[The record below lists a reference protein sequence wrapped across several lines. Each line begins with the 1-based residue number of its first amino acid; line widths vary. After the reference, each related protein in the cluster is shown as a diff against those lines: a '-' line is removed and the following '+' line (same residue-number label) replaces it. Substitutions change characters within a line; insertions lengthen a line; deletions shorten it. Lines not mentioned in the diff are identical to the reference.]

1 MLATLG
7 EDFYYAIATVQ
18 LVLVLLVAPAATAG
32 AICVDRSRGTLTHM
46 LVTDL
51 TDSEIVLGK
60 LAARLLPVFALVGAT
75 VPVLALAGLLGGIII
90 EAIATLTLITVALAI
105 LGCALALAFSVRA
118 TKVHEV
124 LMAVYGIEAVWIVG
138 PLVWSILE
146 DVGSPRPGLRN
157 GL

>member
-1 MLATLG
+1 
-7 EDFYYAIATVQ
+7 
-18 LVLVLLVAPAATAG
+18 
-32 AICVDRSRGTLTHM
+32 M

-60 LAARLLPVFALVGAT
+60 LAARLLPVFALVVAT

-90 EAIATLTLITVALAI
+90 EAIATLTLITFAMAV

-124 LMAVYGIEAVWIVG
+124 LMAVYGIEAVWILG
-138 PLVWSILE
+138 PIVWSVLE
-146 DVGSPRPGLRN
+146 ASRVPSTGPPDWYAEHQSFRTGLGALR
-157 GL
+157 LAE

>member
-1 MLATLG
+1 
-7 EDFYYAIATVQ
+7 
-18 LVLVLLVAPAATAG
+18 
-32 AICVDRSRGTLTHM
+32 M

-60 LAARLLPVFALVGAT
+60 LGAQLFPVFALVGAT

-90 EAIATLTLITVALAI
+90 EAIATLTLITFALAI

-138 PLVWSILE
+138 PAGVVGLWKIVGGLPGPPALVCKHQSLRSGLAPYDGSNGVGIEFYALVVGGAILCRR
-146 DVGSPRPGLRN
+146 D
-157 GL
+157 